1 MSYWINQKES
11 EEAIMPVLPVPLHS
25 KEKGSHYKV
34 NTLLDSG
41 SSTNWITE
49 DLLKY
54 LDHKILGSTEL
65 EVYTLNNKEKRK
77 FKLVE
82 VYYTKGKD
90 KKSIRCYVHEKYT
103 QHTRVRGMV
112 EFIKENS
119 RGVSEELLVSIID
132 PTKIHSDH
140 SKISRGVGMV
150 LCSAATNRL
159 RNGESKN
166 LESIEILLEPTIFGT
181 AMSGKIPENLRSKTE
196 QACSFVT
203 IPRTVQILKEWPSVD
218 GSDIE
223 IEDRLEHARTKA
235 PKAYDKFMQ
244 KNDQS
249 DWDTITA
256 EIHVEETKEKE
267 CDWAKEVDEHIW

>member
-1 MSYWINQKES
+1 
-11 EEAIMPVLPVPLHS
+11 
-25 KEKGSHYKV
+25 
-34 NTLLDSG
+34 
-41 SSTNWITE
+41 
-49 DLLKY
+49 
-54 LDHKILGSTEL
+54 
-65 EVYTLNNKEKRK
+65 
-77 FKLVE
+77 
-82 VYYTKGKD
+82 
-90 KKSIRCYVHEKYT
+90 
-103 QHTRVRGMV
+103 MV

-203 IPRTVQILKEWPSVD
+203 IPRTVQTLKEWPSVD